1 MRQLSYALG
10 ALVLLSGCASQEY
23 TGQGE
28 YFELY
33 NINVIERDLSVF
45 KPTQIV
51 STASTA
57 RPSTPND
64 GSDEWWSP
72 IPQVNTA
79 AKPIKSATVS
89 HVKSTNRVVKDQSQ
103 AQKSKPLTIVPQYQV
118 RHGER
123 YQAALT
129 RWVRAAGY
137 PNVAWQMSDTH
148 LAKMDSVSDKPVFFK
163 GSLKQAVSEL
173 SAHLDMP
180 VQVVMDKRMKV
191 AGVYDFEGEARI
203 THVTG
208 DSIKAVTQSVVKN
221 YGLRWD
227 DSAALSRSWLAPND
241 YKFGA
246 DYYLLTAKDDI
257 VSALTTV
264 LDDYPLRSSIVESTG
279 QVIIQE
285 DL

>member
-10 ALVLLSGCASQEY
+10 ALILLSGCASQEY

-51 STASTA
+51 STS
-57 RPSTPND
+57 PSKPQSYATKND
-64 GSDEWWSP
+64 WADVLWSSGR
-72 IPQVNTA
+72 VNTSSSKA
-79 AKPIKSATVS
+79 KVTPLTKASKKSKNAKAKPLVIMPEYK
-89 HVKSTNRVVKDQSQ
+89 
-103 AQKSKPLTIVPQYQV
+103 V

-129 RWVRAAGY
+129 RWIRGAGY
-137 PNVAWQMSDTH
+137 PNVAWQMSEAH
-148 LAKMDSVSDKPVFFK
+148 LAKMDSTSEKPLQFQ
-163 GSLKQAVSEL
+163 GSLKQAISEL
-173 SAHLDMP
+173 SAHLEMP
-180 VQVVMDKRMKV
+180 VQIVMDKQMKV

-203 THVTG
+203 THVIG
-208 DSIKAVTQSVVKN
+208 SSIKAVTQRVVKN

-227 DSAALSRSWLAPND
+227 DSIEPSRSWLAPND

-257 VSALTTV
+257 VTALTTI
-264 LDDYPLRSSIVESTG
+264 LEEYPLRSSIVESTG
-279 QVIIQE
+279 QVIVQE

>member
-57 RPSTPND
+57 RPSKPND

-72 IPQVNTA
+72 LPQVNTA
-79 AKPIKSATVS
+79 AKPIKSAKPVAKKAFTSSTVKPQ
-89 HVKSTNRVVKDQSQ
+89 VKKVSPLVVMPEYK
-103 AQKSKPLTIVPQYQV
+103 V

-137 PNVAWQMSDTH
+137 PNVAWQMSDAH

-180 VQVVMDKRMKV
+180 VQIVMDKRMKV
-191 AGVYDFEGEARI
+191 AGVYDFEGQARI

-208 DSIKAVTQSVVKN
+208 SSIKAVTQRVVKN

-279 QVIIQE
+279 QVIVQE

>member
-1 MRQLSYALG
+1 MP
-10 ALVLLSGCASQEY
+10 EY
-23 TGQGE
+23 
-28 YFELY
+28 
-33 NINVIERDLSVF
+33 
-45 KPTQIV
+45 K
-51 STASTA
+51 
-57 RPSTPND
+57 
-64 GSDEWWSP
+64 
-72 IPQVNTA
+72 
-79 AKPIKSATVS
+79 
-89 HVKSTNRVVKDQSQ
+89 
-103 AQKSKPLTIVPQYQV
+103 V

-137 PNVAWQMSDTH
+137 PNVAWQMSDAH
-148 LAKMDSVSDKPVFFK
+148 LAKMDQVSEKPVLFH

-173 SAHLDMP
+173 SAHMNVP
-180 VQVVMDKRMKV
+180 IQVAMDKRMKV

-208 DSIKAVTQSVVKN
+208 DSIKAVTQNVVKN

-227 DSAALSRSWLAPND
+227 NSAALSRSWLAPND

-279 QVIIQE
+279 QVIVQE

>member
-51 STASTA
+51 STASLA
-57 RPSTPND
+57 RPSKPND

-72 IPQVNTA
+72 LPQVNTA
-79 AKPIKSATVS
+79 AKPVVKKALTSSTVKP
-89 HVKSTNRVVKDQSQ
+89 HVKKTSPLVVMPEYK
-103 AQKSKPLTIVPQYQV
+103 V

-137 PNVAWQMSDTH
+137 PNVAWQMSDAH
-148 LAKMDSVSDKPVFFK
+148 LAKMDSLSDKPVFFK

-208 DSIKAVTQSVVKN
+208 SSIKAVTQRVVKN

-279 QVIIQE
+279 QVIVQE

>member
-10 ALVLLSGCASQEY
+10 TLILLSGCANQEY

-51 STASTA
+51 STSPSNRQFDATKNNWADELWLSKQEKPLASKA
-57 RPSTPND
+57 KVTPLTKASKKGKN
-64 GSDEWWSP
+64 
-72 IPQVNTA
+72 VK
-79 AKPIKSATVS
+79 AKPLVIMPEYK
-89 HVKSTNRVVKDQSQ
+89 
-103 AQKSKPLTIVPQYQV
+103 V

-123 YQAALT
+123 YQAALI
-129 RWVRAAGY
+129 RWIRGAGY
-137 PNVAWQMSDTH
+137 PNVAWKMSEAH
-148 LAKMDSVSDKPVFFK
+148 LAKIDTTSEKPMQFQ
-163 GSLKQAVSEL
+163 GSLKQAISEL
-173 SAHLDMP
+173 SAHLDIP
-180 VQVVMDKRMKV
+180 IQIIMDKKMKV
-191 AGVYDFEGEARI
+191 TGVYDFEGEARI
-203 THVTG
+203 THVSG
-208 DSIKAVTQSVVKN
+208 RSIKAVTQRVVKN

-227 DSAALSRSWLAPND
+227 NSAALSRSWLAPND

-257 VSALTTV
+257 VTALTTI
-264 LDDYPLRSSIVESTG
+264 LEEYPLRSSIVGSTG
-279 QVIIQE
+279 QVIVQE

>member
-1 MRQLSYALG
+1 MRQVSYALG
-10 ALVLLSGCASQEY
+10 ALILLSGCASQEY

-51 STASTA
+51 STSQPNPHSYAKNKDLTDELWSSEGANTQ
-57 RPSTPND
+57 SSKSKITPISKSSKKNK
-64 GSDEWWSP
+64 
-72 IPQVNTA
+72 NA
-79 AKPIKSATVS
+79 KAKPLVIMPEYK
-89 HVKSTNRVVKDQSQ
+89 
-103 AQKSKPLTIVPQYQV
+103 V

-129 RWVRAAGY
+129 RWIRGAGY
-137 PNVAWQMSDTH
+137 PNVAWQMSESH
-148 LAKMDSVSDKPVFFK
+148 LAKMNSTSEKPLQFQ
-163 GSLKQAVSEL
+163 GSLKQAISEL

-180 VQVVMDKRMKV
+180 VQIIMDKKMKV
-191 AGVYDFEGEARI
+191 AGVYDFGGEARI
-203 THVTG
+203 THVSG
-208 DSIKAVTQSVVKN
+208 SSIKTVTQRVVKN

-227 DSAALSRSWLAPND
+227 NSAALSRSWLAPND

-257 VSALTTV
+257 VTALTTI
-264 LDDYPLRSSIVESTG
+264 LEQYPLRSSIVGSTG
-279 QVIIQE
+279 QVIVQE